1 MANFVFNYGKKA
13 LMVGSFNL
21 GGSTATTFPIPLRML
36 IATNSFAPDIDAHSY
51 RGSITGTLEISGSGY
66 TAGGFFLSSPN
77 VQQDN
82 TGNQG
87 ILYATNLVL
96 TPITFTS
103 GLYAVIYGSSGLGI
117 ASDPLLCALDLGT
130 DPASG
135 NYWAVTAGTFNINF
149 PAGGILALT

>member
-1 MANFVFNYGKKA
+1 MANFVFNYAKKA
-13 LMVGSFNL
+13 LMVGSLNL
-21 GGSTATTFPIPLRML
+21 GGATLKML
-36 IATNSFAPDIDAHSY
+36 IATNSFVPDIDAHVY
-51 RGSITGTLEISGSGY
+51 RSAITGTLEVSGSGY
-66 TAGGFFLSSPN
+66 TAGGFFLSGPN

-87 ILYATNLVL
+87 ILYATSMVL

-103 GLYAVIYGSSGLGI
+103 GLYGVIYASSGLGI

-135 NYWAVTAGTFNINF
+135 NFWAVTAGTYNINT
-149 PAGGILALT
+149 PATGVLALT

>member
-1 MANFVFNYGKKA
+1 MANFVFNYAKKA

-21 GGSTATTFPIPLRML
+21 GGTTLKMV
-36 IATNSFAPDIDAHSY
+36 IATNSFAPDIDAHVY
-51 RGSITGTLEISGSGY
+51 RSSITGTLEVSGSGY

-87 ILYATNLVL
+87 ILYATSMVL

-103 GLYAVIYGSSGLGI
+103 GLYGVIYASSGLGA

-135 NYWAVTAGTFNINF
+135 NYWAVTAGTFNINL
-149 PAGGILALT
+149 PAAGVLALT

>member
-1 MANFVFNYGKKA
+1 MANFIFNYAKKA
-13 LMVGSFNL
+13 LLSGSFNFN
-21 GGSTATTFPIPLRML
+21 GSTTLKML
-36 IATNSFAPDIDAHSY
+36 IATNSFAPDIDAHAY
-51 RGSITGTLEISGSGY
+51 RSVISGTLEISGAGY

-87 ILYATNLVL
+87 ILYATSMTL

-103 GLYAVIYGSSGLGI
+103 GLYGVIYSSSGLGA
-117 ASDPLLCALDLGT
+117 ASDPLIAALDLGT

-135 NYWAVTAGTFNINF
+135 NYWAVTAGTFNIST
-149 PAGGILALT
+149 PAAGVLALT

>member
-21 GGSTATTFPIPLRML
+21 GGSTAVTFPIPLRML
-36 IATNSFAPDIDAHSY
+36 IATNSYVPDIDTHVY
-51 RGSITGTLEISGSGY
+51 RASITGTLEISGAGY

-77 VQQDN
+77 VQQDD

-87 ILYATNLVL
+87 ILYATAMTL
-96 TPITFTS
+96 TPITFSS

-135 NYWAVTAGTFNINF
+135 NYWAVTAGTFTIT
-149 PAGGILALT
+149 PAATGILALT